1 MKKKEGVSENNYPK
15 IAKFSKDMKQY
26 AKKKKYELMTNFYLK
41 SGKDRF
47 WVMKPFYEENIL
59 EGRIFRYHEG
69 KIQCVFKFWEP

>member
-1 MKKKEGVSENNYPK
+1 M
-15 IAKFSKDMKQY
+15 Q
-26 AKKKKYELMTNFYLK
+26 KKKKYELMTNFYLK

-69 KIQCVFKFWEP
+69 KIQFVFKFREP